1 MNVHKALLAVA
12 IALPGYVHAGGFSSD
27 QLCKAAIA
35 MEMGRPADT
44 MKTMRRGDM
53 PEISYRRPDG
63 DRFGY
68 RCKVVGDRIIWSA
81 FFTDTASWGRWREG
95 EWDAALT
102 FQVAGETLYVTS
114 SETGLTQTFTKTDF

>member
-63 DRFGY
+63 DRFRY
-68 RCKVVGDRIIWSA
+68 RCKVVGIGS
-81 FFTDTASWGRWREG
+81 SGQPSL
-95 EWDAALT
+95 LT
-102 FQVAGETLYVTS
+102 LPVGGVGVKVSGMLR
-114 SETGLTQTFTKTDF
+114 